1 MRMMVARVL
10 RRPILSPMLPKT
22 SAPMGR
28 ITNATPKTAKV
39 AMRETR
45 RLSAGKKSGAITT
58 AR

>member
-1 MRMMVARVL
+1 
-10 RRPILSPMLPKT
+10 MLPKT

-39 AMRETR
+39 AMSETR
-45 RLSAGKKSGAITT
+45 RFSAGKKSGAITT